1 MFNIKQQTQKIP
13 ITMQL
18 DYLKR
23 TNCPALI
30 VENQLNLITMARNV
44 YQWLLLWL
52 ELEAMHNYAIF

>member
-44 YQWLLLWL
+44 YQWLLL
-52 ELEAMHNYAIF
+52 